1 MEMALQQ
8 DLREDEKHLL
18 EEIQRDIPLVTHPFE
33 YIGNRC
39 GISEEGVIKKLECFT
54 EQGIIRELSV
64 IFNAVGLGYKSTLV
78 AVKTAEH
85 AIDTLSERINRHP
98 GVSHNYLRENQY
110 NIWFTL
116 TLKQDCDFS
125 GELKKLF
132 DGIHPVE
139 YLVLPSLK
147 TFKIGVHLPFTDK
160 KHVQSDHA
168 MFQPKKEVKLSELDK
183 RLVLCL
189 QHGLPIVAMP
199 WEKIAGELKID
210 EQTLFYRIHR
220 LKEAGA
226 IKRISAVLRHRR
238 VGFRANGMA
247 CFQVPQHR
255 IDTAGRCLAR
265 YPEVSHCY
273 QRQTCPEWRYS
284 LYAMVHKKQKEDCV
298 SIIDEMARKIRCNDF
313 LVLFSV
319 KEFKK
324 ARVKYFL
331 EQLEE

>member
-1 MEMALQQ
+1 MTLQQ
-8 DLREDEKHLL
+8 NLREDEKWLL

-33 YIGNRC
+33 YIGDRC
-39 GISEEGVIKKLECFT
+39 GISGQDVIEKLKHFT
-54 EQGIIRELSV
+54 KQGIIRELSAL
-64 IFNAVGLGYKSTLV
+64 FNAPGLGYKSTLV
-78 AVKTAEH
+78 AVKSEEH
-85 AIDTLSERINRHP
+85 AIDTLAERINRHP

-116 TLKQDCDFS
+116 TVKRDYDFN

-147 TFKIGVHLPFTDK
+147 IFKIGVQLPFTDNK
-160 KHVQSDHA
+160 PVQTGHVPT
-168 MFQPKKEVKLSELDK
+168 QPKKEVKLSELDK
-183 RLVLCL
+183 RLVMRL
-189 QHGLPIVAMP
+189 QESLPIVAMP
-199 WEKIAGELKID
+199 WEKIANALKID
-210 EQTLFYRIHR
+210 EQTLFHLIRR
-220 LKEAGA
+220 LKEEGA

-247 CFQVPQHR
+247 CFQVPQR
-255 IDTAGRCLAR
+255 SIDTAGRCLAR

-273 QRQTCPEWRYS
+273 QRQTYPEWKYS
-284 LYAMVHKKQKEDCV
+284 LYAMVHKKQKEECL
-298 SIIDEMARKIRCNDF
+298 SIINEMAQKISCNDF
-313 LVLFSV
+313 LVLFSE

-331 EQLEE
+331 EQSEE